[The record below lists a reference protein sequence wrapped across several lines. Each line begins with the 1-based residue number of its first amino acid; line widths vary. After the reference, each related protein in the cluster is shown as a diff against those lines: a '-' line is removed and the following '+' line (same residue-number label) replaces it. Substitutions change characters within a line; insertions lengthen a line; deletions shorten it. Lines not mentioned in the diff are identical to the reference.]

1 VAIDISIGSTRGNI
15 PPGSYFIINSLLT
28 KTDILK
34 NLKIAI
40 QKSGRLNE
48 KSVQLL
54 KNCGLDFENYK
65 SSLITTVSNFNLE
78 ILFLRDDDI
87 PGYVEQG
94 IADLGIV
101 GENVIDETQSKVQYL
116 QRLGF
121 GKCTLKLAIAK
132 DSPIERLEDLNGKS
146 IATSYPNILQQFLN
160 DFKIKADIQEIS
172 GSVEIAPGL
181 GLSDAICDIVS
192 TGGTLKSN
200 GLKPFADVRSSE
212 AILIARDGIEENPI
226 ICELLQRVQSVLRAK
241 ETKYVV
247 LNVEKKNLEQITELL
262 HGVKSPTVVPLAE
275 EGWVAVHTVISEDD
289 FWEKINKLKAAGAQ
303 GIVVMPIEKIIM

>member
-1 VAIDISIGSTRGNI
+1 M
-15 PPGSYFIINSLLT
+15 
-28 KTDILK
+28 K

-65 SSLITTVSNFNLE
+65 SSLITTVSNFPLE

-101 GENVIDETQSKVQYL
+101 GENVIDETESQVNYL

-121 GKCTLKLAIAK
+121 GKCTLKLAVQK
-132 DSPIERLEDLNGKS
+132 DSTIENLKDLNGKS
-146 IATSYPNILQQFLN
+146 IATSYPVILKKFL
-160 DFKIKADIQEIS
+160 DEYQIKADIQMIS

-200 GLKPFADVRSSE
+200 GLKQFADVRKSE
-212 AILIARDGIEENPI
+212 AILIGRQGLEDNEILT
-226 ICELLQRVQSVLRAK
+226 ELRQRIQSVLLAK

-247 LNVEKKNLEQITELL
+247 LNVEKTNLPTIMTLL

-289 FWEKINKLKAAGAQ
+289 FWGKINKLKSAGAQ

>member
-1 VAIDISIGSTRGNI
+1 M
-15 PPGSYFIINSLLT
+15 
-28 KTDILK
+28 K

-65 SSLITTVSNFNLE
+65 SSLITTVANFSLE

-101 GENVIDETQSKVQYL
+101 GENVIDETEAKVTYL

-121 GKCTLKLAIAK
+121 GKCTLKLAIPR
-132 DSPIERLEDLNGKS
+132 DSNITDLKDLNGKS
-146 IATSYPNILQQFLN
+146 IATSYPVILKSFL
-160 DFKIKADIQEIS
+160 DEYKIQADIQTIS

-200 GLKPFADVRSSE
+200 GLKPFADVRKSE
-212 AILIARDGIEENPI
+212 AILIGRDGLEENEI
-226 ICELLQRVQSVLRAK
+226 LVELLQRIQSVLRAK

-247 LNVEKKNLEQITELL
+247 LNVERENLPKITELL

-289 FWEKINKLKAAGAQ
+289 FWGKINKLKAAGGQ
-303 GIVVMPIEKIIM
+303 GIVVMPIEKIIL

>member
-1 VAIDISIGSTRGNI
+1 M
-15 PPGSYFIINSLLT
+15 
-28 KTDILK
+28 K

-87 PGYVEQG
+87 PGYVEEG

-101 GENVIDETQSKVQYL
+101 GENVIDETESKVTYL

-121 GKCTLKLAIAK
+121 GKCTLKLAIPK
-132 DSPIERLEDLNGKS
+132 DSDIQDLKDLNGKS
-146 IATSYPNILQQFLN
+146 IATSYPVILQNFLAEYN
-160 DFKIKADIQEIS
+160 IQADIQEIS

-200 GLKPFADVRSSE
+200 GLKPFADVRKSE
-212 AILIARDGIEENPI
+212 AILIGRDGLEENEI
-226 ICELLQRVQSVLRAK
+226 LCELLQRIQSVLRAK

-247 LNVEKKNLEQITELL
+247 LNVEKSNLPLITELL

-289 FWEKINKLKAAGAQ
+289 FWGKINRLKSAGAQ
-303 GIVVMPIEKIIM
+303 GIVVMPIEKIIL